1 MKNLIILT
9 LLLFLASCASAPTVA
24 KADSPK
30 ARFVFSDKNGL
41 YGLLDENGNE
51 IVPAQYL
58 YIDIVK
64 DGMIPAFTTE
74 KEFIFLDETGKKI
87 KDISFYDINPF
98 YTQDLLVVV
107 DSKTEKCG
115 FIDKN
120 LNYVIE
126 PQFDDVGRFID
137 GIAAVQQNGFWGMI
151 DKTGKYIIEPQFED
165 IGGGFIDGIAL
176 AKQKGL
182 WGVIDKT
189 GKYIIEPQFDD
200 PKIYFPYYYIHGT
213 LAVLKAGK
221 IRLVDVKKAK
231 ILDAEYDEFY
241 GIIGHK
247 VIVGKDSSLY
257 MNSWENNEIFL
268 MKKPNGTVSHIYNNN
283 LMGNDRFYIEYFEK
297 GEKKYYQHF
306 AVFDSSSGEKI
317 CDKILENELPESL
330 DENCNVK
337 EKPYYDKK
345 AVEENEQKKYSKYE
359 EVRHSMCSEE
369 HSTSFKQNG
378 KWGFLDEDGNVVIP
392 AEYDSVSAFY
402 VDVAWVRKGDRRFI
416 IDRSNRIVVEIKP
429 EWRSLDEL
437 RYVEPICYGWGL
449 YSILREDYWYGREK
463 VEKIIER
470 NSSKSSNEQNE
481 KH

>member
-1 MKNLIILT
+1 MMKNLIIT
-9 LLLFLASCASAPTVA
+9 IILLLLTACTSVPSGP
-24 KADSPK
+24 KAEYPK

-41 YGLLDENGNE
+41 YGLLDEKGNE
-51 IVPAQYL
+51 IVSARYL
-58 YIDIVK
+58 YIDIIK

-74 KEFIFLDETGKKI
+74 KEFIFLNETGKQI
-87 KDISFYDINPF
+87 KDITFHDINPF

-107 DSKTEKCG
+107 DSETEKCG
-115 FIDKN
+115 FVDKN

-126 PQFDDVGRFID
+126 PQFEDVSSFID
-137 GIAAVQQNGFWGMI
+137 GIAAVQQDGLWGMI

-165 IGGGFIDGIAL
+165 IGSSFIDGIAL
-176 AKQKGL
+176 AKQNGL

-189 GKYIIEPQFDD
+189 GKYIVEPQFDD
-200 PKIYFPYYYIHGT
+200 PKIYFSYYYIHGT
-213 LAVLKAGK
+213 LAVLKSGK

-241 GIIGHK
+241 GIIGNK
-247 VIVGKDSSLY
+247 VVVGRDSSLY
-257 MNSWENNEIFL
+257 MNSWEDNEIFL
-268 MKKPNGTVSHIYNNN
+268 MKEPLGTVSNIYNDNLLRNN
-283 LMGNDRFYIEYFEK
+283 RFYIEYSEK

-345 AVEENEQKKYSKYE
+345 AVEENEQKKYGKYE

-392 AEYDSVSAFY
+392 AEYDDVSAFY
-402 VDVAWVRKGDRRFI
+402 FDVAWVRKGDRRFV
-416 IDRSNRIVVEIKP
+416 IDRNGRIVVEIKP
-429 EWRSLDEL
+429 GWRSLDEL

-463 VEKIIER
+463 VEKIVER
-470 NSSKSSNEQNE
+470 NKP
-481 KH
+481 KK

>member
-1 MKNLIILT
+1 MKNLIIT
-9 LLLFLASCASAPTVA
+9 IILLFLIACASLPVGT
-24 KADSPK
+24 KTESPK

-74 KEFIFLDETGKKI
+74 KEFIFLNETGKQI
-87 KDISFYDINPF
+87 KDITFHDINPF

-115 FIDKN
+115 FVDKN

-126 PQFDDVGRFID
+126 PQFEDAGRFID
-137 GIAAVQQNGFWGMI
+137 EIAPVQQEGLWGMI
-151 DKTGKYIIEPQFED
+151 DKTGNYIVEPQFED
-165 IGGGFIDGIAL
+165 IGSRFVDGITW
-176 AKQKGL
+176 AKQNGL

-189 GKYIIEPQFDD
+189 GKYVIEPQFDD
-200 PKIYFPYYYIHGT
+200 PKIYFRFYYVMGT

-241 GIIGHK
+241 GIIGNK
-247 VIVGKDSSLY
+247 VVVGKDSSLY

-268 MKKPNGTVSHIYNNN
+268 MKKPSGTVSRIYNDN
-283 LMGNDRFYIEYFEK
+283 LMGNDRFYIEYSEK

-306 AVFDSSSGEKI
+306 IVFDSSSGEKI

-345 AVEENEQKKYSKYE
+345 EVEENKQKKYGKYE
-359 EVRHSMCSEE
+359 EVRDSMCSEE

-378 KWGFLDEDGNVVIP
+378 KWGFLDENGNEVIP
-392 AEYDSVSAFY
+392 AEYDDVSAFY
-402 VDVAWVRKGDRRFI
+402 FDVAWVRKGDSRFV
-416 IDRSNRIVVEIKP
+416 IDRSGRIVVEIKP

-437 RYVEPICYGWGL
+437 QYVEPICYGWGL

-463 VEKIIER
+463 VEKIVER
-470 NSSKSSNEQNE
+470 NSSKSSNNQNE